1 MYGEFQSIAT
11 NIKKQQHL
19 TDYALVTKTMEEI
32 VQFIQLLQFMN
43 IIFGV
48 IAKIVGNDIKDVDDV
63 VFETEDD
70 ILSWTKSATADLL
83 NELQFLE
90 KPTFSN
96 RFMVAW
102 FYYSKHS
109 EFMITFIEAMTNF
122 KFINNTDFPENG
134 FFLYPKY
141 YAQNPCYINL
151 KKDQST
157 IYYTYDRDYYNKYS
171 VIHQEQVRRGV
182 YNLYFSVKQRKI
194 YWRDAAIDTSVLS
207 FGQGEVMYAAPRGH
221 NGHGGFMHDFVMFKI
236 SEKVWVIFHGNRKKY
251 KFVYF
256 SNPFLDEC
264 RLKFTDDEGEK
275 TQFVMEKR

>member
-151 KKDQST
+151 KKNKKT
-157 IYYTYDRDYYNKYS
+157 IYYTYDKCLREFDHL
-171 VIHQEQVRRGV
+171 VIYQKQVRRGV
-182 YNLYFSVKQRKI
+182 YKLYFNV
-194 YWRDAAIDTSVLS
+194 D
-207 FGQGEVMYAAPRGH
+207 EYARFWINSDNTVWVEEWGSGVP
-221 NGHGGFMHDFVMFKI
+221 FVMFKI
-236 SEKVWVIFHGNRKKY
+236 DEKAWVIFVGSRKKHQ
-251 KFVYF
+251 FVYF
-256 SNPFLDEC
+256 SNPAFDEC
-264 RLKFTDDEGEK
+264 RLRFTDSSGEK
-275 TQFVMEKR
+275 AQFVMED